1 MEVQTANNQLD
12 MYDVMDGQ
20 SINTIDRSTQ
30 EGKKLSYNAQMNAR
44 SLSEVASG
52 TVIDL
57 HDLILRRGTR
67 VDQETGEVTPLV
79 EVILVTADGD
89 ALFSQSTGV
98 RNSAVAILDSFGTPD
113 TWPDHVLQVAVR
125 EQRIGNGRMLK
136 TLAVI

>member
-1 MEVQTANNQLD
+1 MEVQTQANQLD

-20 SINTIDRSTQ
+20 SINTIDRTTQ

-44 SLSEVASG
+44 SLSEVPNG
-52 TVIDL
+52 TAINL

-67 VDQETGEVTPLV
+67 TDQETGEVTALV
-79 EVILVTADGD
+79 EVILVTAEGD
-89 ALFSQSTGV
+89 AWFSQSTGV

-113 TWPDHVLQVAVR
+113 SWPEHVLQVVVK

-136 TLAVI
+136 TLEVI